1 MAKDRQSSVQA
12 WVDRV
17 QLDLCRLLYSLQLML
32 VWLWWL
38 QQAMTTMMHVRILQ
52 HLHRLLLQWEQRL
65 PLMEGLRTA
74 TMAHAWIFL
83 HLGLK
88 SLPRGLTQTVLLQP

>member
-38 QQAMTTMMHVRILQ
+38 QQAMKMMMHVRILQ
-52 HLHRLLLQWEQRL
+52 DLHRLL
-65 PLMEGLRTA
+65 
-74 TMAHAWIFL
+74 
-83 HLGLK
+83 
-88 SLPRGLTQTVLLQP
+88 